1 MHNFIVVEQE
11 PTLSPQGVFFLDS
24 DISQTLGKP
33 FSDYGGGV
41 FPYRYI
47 TINGK
52 PFTALSHIVACTY
65 NGKKPNPLAL
75 ALTGR
80 DFYAD
85 VLFSAKDGNFKPL
98 LLQLGLFEKD
108 IPVI

>member
-1 MHNFIVVEQE
+1 MHNFLVVEQE
-11 PTLSPQGVFFLDS
+11 PTLSPQGVFFLDGN
-24 DISQTLGKP
+24 IEQTLGKP
-33 FSDYGGGV
+33 FSDYGGGI

-65 NGKKPNPLAL
+65 NGKKPNPMAL
-75 ALTGR
+75 VLTSR

-85 VLFSAKDGNFKPL
+85 VLFSTEDGNYKAL
-98 LLQLGLFEKD
+98 LAQLGFTEQE
-108 IPVI
+108 IPVV

>member
-1 MHNFIVVEQE
+1 MHNFLVLEQE
-11 PTLSPQGVFFLDS
+11 PNISPIGVFFLDG
-24 DISQTLGKP
+24 DIAQTLGKP
-33 FSDYGGGV
+33 FCDYGGGI
-41 FPYRYI
+41 FPYRHI

-65 NGKKPNPLAL
+65 NGKKPNPMAL

-85 VLFSAKDGNFKPL
+85 VLFAAEDGNYKPL
-98 LLQLGLFEKD
+98 LAQLNLSEKNV
-108 IPVI
+108 PVV

>member
-1 MHNFIVVEQE
+1 MHNFLVVEQE

-24 DISQTLGKP
+24 NIAQTLGKS
-33 FSDYGGGV
+33 FSDYGGGI

-65 NGKKPNPLAL
+65 NGKKPNPIAL

-85 VLFSAKDGNFKPL
+85 VLFAAEDGNYKAL
-98 LLQLGLFEKD
+98 LNQLGFAEQD
-108 IPVI
+108 IPVV